1 MGLATVLGIARR
13 GFFIPYRYAG
23 LIPPHAERGTYAAVA
38 EAFRAR
44 ADSFQGVLATV
55 QEYQADLEALAGP
68 APGALAAPRWDQD
81 WFPPLDAA
89 VLYAL
94 IRRHRPA
101 RIFEVGCGHSTRFAA
116 RAVADEG
123 LETEIRCFDPA
134 PRAVLDGLGVVAEKV
149 TVQEAGAETFEPLAA
164 GDFLV
169 VDSSHILMPGS
180 DVDLLVNHV
189 LPSLPAGVLVQ
200 FHDIFLPDDYP
211 EAWDWR
217 GYNEQLALVPLV
229 LGGRFEIVFSS
240 RFADAGGL
248 PEGHVVRGFAGASAA
263 PPSSLWL
270 RSLGQV

>member
-1 MGLATVLGIARR
+1 MALVTVLGIARR
-13 GFFIPYRYAG
+13 GFFIPYRNAAS
-23 LIPPHAERGTYAAVA
+23 IPPPGAREPYAAVA
-38 EAFRAR
+38 ELFRAR
-44 ADSFQGVLATV
+44 AGIFQGVLGTV
-55 QEYQADLEALAGP
+55 QEYQAELKALAGP
-68 APGALAAPRWDQD
+68 APAPRWDQD

-94 IRRHRPA
+94 IRRHKPA

-123 LETEIRCFDPA
+123 LKTEIRCFDPA
-134 PRAVLDGLGVVAEKV
+134 PRAALDGLGVDAERV
-149 TVQEAGAETFEPLAA
+149 TMQEAGAETFERLAA
-164 GDFLV
+164 GDFLI

-189 LPSLPAGVLVQ
+189 LPSLPAGVWVQ

-211 EAWDWR
+211 ESWDWR

-229 LGGRFEIVFSS
+229 LGGRFEVIFSS
-240 RFADAGGL
+240 RFADAGQIPGD
-248 PEGHVVRGFAGASAA
+248 HVVRGFAGASAA

-270 RSLGQV
+270 RTM